1 MKLIAKKP
9 CSFGGKSFFIGDEIP
24 SELVIDPKAQE
35 MMGKLVI
42 VGDAS
47 TGAQKAVTAPVSSV
61 SIVVHAEEGDMPLE
75 ISTTELQKIFDVLT
89 GNVED
94 GEDIIKEMT
103 DDDALILLHITDGRK
118 SIKAAAEARA
128 KALNENTESAGEQ

>member
-9 CSFGGKSFFIGDEIP
+9 CSFGGKSFFIGEEIP

-35 MMGKLVI
+35 MMGKIVI
-42 VGDAS
+42 AGDAS
-47 TGAQKAVTAPVSSV
+47 KAGSASSV
-61 SIVVHAEEGDMPLE
+61 AISVHVEEGDMPLE
-75 ISTTELQKIFDVLT
+75 ISNTGLQEIFDVLT

-94 GEDIIKEMT
+94 GEAIINKMT
-103 DDDALILLHITDGRK
+103 DDDALILLHLTDGRK